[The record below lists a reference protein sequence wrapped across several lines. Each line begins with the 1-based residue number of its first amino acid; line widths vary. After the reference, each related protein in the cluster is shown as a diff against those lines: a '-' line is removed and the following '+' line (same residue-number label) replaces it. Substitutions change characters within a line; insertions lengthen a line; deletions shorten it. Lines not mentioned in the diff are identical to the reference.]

1 MHNLCIERK
10 WIDIEN
16 MCDIYVGRK
25 LERKRKTKWM
35 PVTRF
40 SIVHKIMCK
49 KKEML
54 EIVTSGLLCV
64 LPYFYY
70 NLLPI
75 VNTYRTMISGVPTL
89 EIQNLCSD
97 IILIIMLIGT
107 FIYLYWFELRTYCWK
122 MEQDFRSPGKKHFVS

>member
-1 MHNLCIERK
+1 MHNLCIEWK

-70 NLLPI
+70 NLLP
-75 VNTYRTMISGVPTL
+75 MISGV
-89 EIQNLCSD
+89 
-97 IILIIMLIGT
+97 
-107 FIYLYWFELRTYCWK
+107 Y
-122 MEQDFRSPGKKHFVS
+122 

>member
-75 VNTYRTMISGVPTL
+75 VNTYRTMISGVL
-89 EIQNLCSD
+89 KLCSD
-97 IILIIMLIGT
+97 IILITMLIGT
-107 FIYLYWFELRTYCWK
+107 FIYLYWFELRTYGWK